1 MNILLLIDGDNE
13 ESVKIAEKI
22 RNLFPKNN
30 YYNYLIKKDIF
41 KNCIGCFKCWSHKPG
56 ECVINDSGQDFAR
69 EFIESHIAIFIN
81 PITFG
86 GYSSNIK
93 RALDR
98 ILPNILPYFKRYKGE
113 IHHQNRYDRYPP
125 TIFVGISKN
134 ESEKKIF
141 SKVIERNCLNI
152 PQREKLE
159 VILDKKSLD
168 RDFAND
174 FYNIYL
180 KGVEHCG

>member
-1 MNILLLIDGDNE
+1 MKVLLLIDG
-13 ESVKIAEKI
+13 
-22 RNLFPKNN
+22 NN
-30 YYNYLIKKDIF
+30 SDSIDIGNKIKKLLPNNSYVDFIILNNSF
-41 KNCIGCFKCWSHKPG
+41 KNCIGCFKCWSHSPG
-56 ECVINDSGQDFAR
+56 VCVINDKGQDFAK
-69 EFIESHIAIFIN
+69 EFIESNMVIFIN

-98 ILPNILPYFKRYKGE
+98 ILPNVLPYFKSYKGE
-113 IHHQNRYDRYPP
+113 IHHQNRYEKYPP
-125 TIFVGISKN
+125 TIFLGISNSEK
-134 ESEKKIF
+134 EKKIF
-141 SKVIERNCLNI
+141 SKLIDRNCLNI

-159 VILDKKSLD
+159 VIIDKKSLD